1 MSKTQSNFVKV
12 ADLKDVPEGTP
23 KAVKVEGRSI
33 ALFQH
38 QGSVY
43 ATDNQCPHMGY
54 PLTRGRVRNGV
65 LTCDWH
71 GWSYDMKGGGCFTGG
86 CDDLDTFPVEV
97 RDSAIYIDVRSGG
110 SKRKDAHLLLLKEGL
125 LSEDNWTLSKAIAI
139 TLARGVSEQDTLN
152 RVVQHLGRH
161 IATGRGANEGGRE
174 LAMMVNGVKVAR
186 HYEPDDRLIP
196 LMMAATGASG
206 RAGDRPAVQ
215 PLPPPVTWDKLE
227 RWIRVFSADKA
238 WEGIE
243 KCLITARRLG
253 GHDERIVPMLYERAL
268 EPFFLGHSENLP
280 LLGYLAEL
288 LEEFGWE
295 PAEELVCNLAAKILG
310 RERGAPEELR
320 LAAIKMFEPIHTLI
334 EELAS
339 TSTGDKVAAYDE
351 ETLAKGLVSG
361 DLTQAFNAIS
371 DALRARVDIGRI
383 VTTMVLLAADRMART
398 PVNLNPGWGS
408 LRQELILVSS
418 VRTALRY
425 GGFKVGAKALYHAA
439 WQFFSDRWLN
449 ITPRSLTEPLSS
461 TKSDASN
468 EDMAL
473 RTVLDSIETIQVR
486 EVGRQT
492 REYLNAGFSGDR
504 LLSEMGQSILRDD
517 NGWNL
522 VHGLRVVFDEWKLC
536 EGHPARNQLLIGLAR
551 WATDVRKR
559 TGNQSAAQTA
569 QRFARGQTAVDL
581 YES

>member
-1 MSKTQSNFVKV
+1 MYLQSEGNGLMSNSESNFVRV

-23 KAVKVEGRSI
+23 KAVRAEGRSI
-33 ALFQH
+33 ALFHH
-38 QGSVY
+38 QGNFY

-71 GWSYDMKGGGCFTGG
+71 GWSYDMRGGGCFTGG

-97 RDSAIYIDVRSGG
+97 RDNAIYIDVRSGG
-110 SKRKDAHLLLLKEGL
+110 SKRKDAHFLLLKEGL

-139 TLARGVSEQDTLN
+139 MLARGVSEQETLK

-161 IATGRGANEGGRE
+161 IATERGANDGGRE

-186 HYEPDDRLIP
+186 HYASDDRLIP

-215 PLPPPVTWDKLE
+215 PLPPQVTWDKLE
-227 RWIRVFSADKA
+227 HWIRVFSADKT

-253 GHDERIVPMLYERAL
+253 GHDERIVRLLYECAL
-268 EPFFLGHSENLP
+268 EPFFLGYTENLP

-288 LEEFGWE
+288 LEEFGWDQV
-295 PAEELVCNLAAKILG
+295 EELVCNLAAKILG
-310 RERGAPEELR
+310 RDRGAPEEHR
-320 LAAIKMFEPIHTLI
+320 LAAIQMFEPINENI
-334 EELAS
+334 AELAS
-339 TSTGDKVAAYDE
+339 TTAAPQTAAYDE
-351 ETLAKGLVSG
+351 DLLAKGLVSG
-361 DLTQAFNAIS
+361 NLAQTFNAIS
-371 DALRARVDIGRI
+371 NALRARVDIDRI

-408 LRQELILVSS
+408 LRLELILAAS
-418 VRTALRY
+418 VRTARRY

-449 ITPRSLTEPLSS
+449 ITFRSLTEPPAAAAP
-461 TKSDASN
+461 DASN
-468 EDMAL
+468 EDAAL
-473 RTVLDSIETIQVR
+473 RTVLDS
-486 EVGRQT
+486 
-492 REYLNAGFSGDR
+492 
-504 LLSEMGQSILRDD
+504 
-517 NGWNL
+517 
-522 VHGLRVVFDEWKLC
+522 
-536 EGHPARNQLLIGLAR
+536 
-551 WATDVRKR
+551 
-559 TGNQSAAQTA
+559 
-569 QRFARGQTAVDL
+569 
-581 YES
+581 

>member
-1 MSKTQSNFVKV
+1 MSESKFVKV

-38 QGSVY
+38 KGGFY

-86 CDDLDTFPVEV
+86 CDDLDTFPVDV
-97 RDSAIYIDVRSGG
+97 RDGGIYIDVSSGG
-110 SKRKDAHLLLLKEGL
+110 SKRKDAHFLLLKEGL

-139 TLARGVSEQDTLN
+139 MLAKGVSEQDTMKL
-152 RVVQHLGRH
+152 VVKHLGRH
-161 IATGRGANEGGRE
+161 IATGRNANDGGRE

-186 HYEPDDRLIP
+186 HYAPDDRLIP

-206 RAGDRPAVQ
+206 TAGDRPAIQ
-215 PLPPPVTWDKLE
+215 PLPPPVTWEKLE
-227 RWIRVFSADKA
+227 RWIRVFTADKA

-243 KCLITARRLG
+243 KCLITARRMG
-253 GHDERIVPMLYERAL
+253 GHDERILPLLFECAL
-268 EPFFLGHSENLP
+268 EPFFLGHTQNLP
-280 LLGYLAEL
+280 LLRFLAEL
-288 LEEFGWE
+288 LEEFGWDDS
-295 PAEELVCNLAAKILG
+295 EELVCNLAAKILG
-310 RERGAPEELR
+310 RDRGAPEEHR
-320 LAAIKMFEPIHTLI
+320 LAAINMFEPINTLI
-334 EELAS
+334 DEVAS
-339 TSTGDKVAAYDE
+339 RSVTEQTADYDE
-351 ETLAKGLVSG
+351 DALAKGLVSG
-361 DLTQAFNAIS
+361 DLAQTFNAIS
-371 DALRARVDIGRI
+371 ESLKAGVAIDRI
-383 VTTMVLLAADRMART
+383 VTTMVLLSADRMART

-408 LRQELILVSS
+408 LSHELILSSS
-418 VRTALRY
+418 VNTALRY
-425 GGFKVGAKALYHAA
+425 GGFKAGARALYHAA

-449 ITPRSLTEPLSS
+449 ITPRSLTEPLSPA
-461 TKSDASN
+461 KADAPD
-468 EDMAL
+468 EDTAL
-473 RTVLDSIETIQVR
+473 RAVLDSIETVQVR

-492 REYLNAGFSGDR
+492 REYLNSGFSGDR
-504 LLSEMGQSILRDD
+504 LLSEMGLSILKDD

-522 VHGLRVVFDEWKLC
+522 VHALRTVFDEWKRC
-536 EGHPARNQLLIGLAR
+536 EGHPARNQLLIGLSR
-551 WATDVRKR
+551 WATDARKR
-559 TGNQSAAQTA
+559 SGNQSASQTA

>member
-1 MSKTQSNFVKV
+1 MSNMQSNFVKV

-97 RDSAIYIDVRSGG
+97 RDDAIYIDVRSGG

-139 TLARGVSEQDTLN
+139 TLAKGVSEQDTLN

-227 RWIRVFSADKA
+227 QWIRVFSADKT

-253 GHDERIVPMLYERAL
+253 GHDQRIVPMLYERAL

-295 PAEELVCNLAAKILG
+295 QAEELVCNLAAKILG

-334 EELAS
+334 EELDS
-339 TSTGDKVAAYDE
+339 TSPGSQAAAYDE
-351 ETLAKGLVSG
+351 EALAKGLVSG

-449 ITPRSLTEPLSS
+449 ITPRSLTEPLSAA
-461 TKSDASN
+461 KSDISK

-504 LLSEMGQSILRDD
+504 LLSEMGQSILKDD

>member
-1 MSKTQSNFVKV
+1 MQSNFVKV

-23 KAVKVEGRSI
+23 KAVKVGGRSI

-38 QGSVY
+38 QGSFY

-86 CDDLDTFPVEV
+86 CDDLDTFAVEV
-97 RDSAIYIDVRSGG
+97 RDGAVYVDVASGG
-110 SKRKDAHLLLLKEGL
+110 SKRKDAHFLLLKEGL

-139 TLARGVSEQDTLN
+139 MLARGVSEQEALK

-161 IATGRGANEGGRE
+161 IATERGPNDGGRE
-174 LAMMVNGVKVAR
+174 LALFVNALKVAR
-186 HYEPDDRLIP
+186 HYAPDDRLIP

-215 PLPPPVTWDKLE
+215 PLPPPVTWEKLE
-227 RWIRVFSADKA
+227 NWIRVFSADKS

-243 KCLITARRLG
+243 KCLITMRRLG
-253 GHDERIVPMLYERAL
+253 QHDDRIVPLLYECAL
-268 EPFFLGHSENLP
+268 EPFFLGYIENP
-280 LLGYLAEL
+280 LLMGFLAEL
-288 LEEFGWE
+288 LEEFQWE
-295 PAEELVCNLAAKILG
+295 QSEELVCNLAAKILG
-310 RERGAPEELR
+310 RDRGAPEELR
-320 LAAIKMFEPIHTLI
+320 RAAIEMFKPIDALI
-334 EELAS
+334 AELAS
-339 TSTGDKVAAYDE
+339 TTSTSQDAAFDE
-351 ETLAKGLVSG
+351 DALTKGLTSG
-361 DLTQAFNAIS
+361 DLAKTFDAIS
-371 DALRARVDIGRI
+371 IALKARVSIGRI

-398 PVNLNPGWGS
+398 PVNMNPSWGN
-408 LRQELILVSS
+408 LRQELMLTSS

-425 GGFKVGAKALYHAA
+425 GGFTIGARAQYHAA
-439 WQFFSDRWLN
+439 WQFFSDRGLN
-449 ITPRSLTEPLSS
+449 ITHRSLAES
-461 TKSDASN
+461 TGSAKSDAPN
-468 EDMAL
+468 EDAAL
-473 RTVLDSIETIQVR
+473 RTVLDAIETVQVH
-486 EVGRQT
+486 EVSRLA

-504 LLSEMGQSILRDD
+504 LLSEMGQSILKDD

-522 VHGLRVVFDEWKLC
+522 VHGLRVVFDEWKAC
-536 EGHPARNQLLIGLAR
+536 EGHPARNQLLIGLSR

-559 TGNQSAAQTA
+559 SGSQSAAQTA

>member
-1 MSKTQSNFVKV
+1 MPSTQSNFVRV
-12 ADLKDVPEGTP
+12 ADLKDVPEGAP
-23 KAVKVEGRSI
+23 KAVKVGARSI

-38 QGSVY
+38 QGSFY

-86 CDDLDTFPVEV
+86 CDDLDTFPVDV
-97 RDSAIYIDVRSGG
+97 RDGAIYVDVTSGG
-110 SKRKDAHLLLLKEGL
+110 SKPKDAHFLLLKEGL

-139 TLARGVSEQDTLN
+139 MLARGVSEQETLK

-161 IATGRGANEGGRE
+161 IATERGANDGGRE
-174 LAMMVNGVKVAR
+174 LALVVNAIKVAR

-227 RWIRVFSADKA
+227 HWMRVFSADKT

-243 KCLITARRLG
+243 KCLVTMRRLG
-253 GHDERIVPMLYERAL
+253 EHDDRIVPLLYECAL
-268 EPFFLGHSENLP
+268 EPFFLGYIENP
-280 LLGYLAEL
+280 LLMGYLAEL
-288 LEEFGWE
+288 LEEFQWDQV
-295 PAEELVCNLAAKILG
+295 EELVCNLGAKILG
-310 RERGAPEELR
+310 RDRGAPEELR
-320 LAAIKMFEPIHTLI
+320 LAAIEKFTPINALI
-334 EELAS
+334 TELAS
-339 TSTGDKVAAYDE
+339 TTVAGQAAYDE
-351 ETLAKGLVSG
+351 DNLAKALVSG
-361 DLTQAFNAIS
+361 DLAQTFNAIS
-371 DALRARVDIGRI
+371 DALRARVDINRI

-408 LRQELILVSS
+408 LRQELMLASS
-418 VRTALRY
+418 VRTALRF
-425 GGFKVGAKALYHAA
+425 GGFKTGARALYHAA

-449 ITPRSLTEPLSS
+449 ITHRSLAEPLGSAKSEASS
-461 TKSDASN
+461 
-468 EDMAL
+468 EDIGL
-473 RTVLDSIETIQVR
+473 RMVLDSIETVQVR
-486 EVGRQT
+486 EAGRHT

-504 LLSEMGQSILRDD
+504 LLSQMGLSILKDD

-522 VHGLRVVFDEWKLC
+522 VHALRVVFDEWKLC
-536 EGHPARNQLLIGLAR
+536 QEHPARNQLLIGLAR

-559 TGNQSAAQTA
+559 TGSQSAAQTA